1 MSISTLAARNGL
13 KGQTLRK
20 QYKEKI
26 SDYRNWEQLEH
37 AEEYMLFPNNFGK
50 DMSLDETCLSNGEVY
65 TVLTNKAAHGGK
77 GALAAMVRGVASDT
91 VSAIL
96 KMVPREIRRKVETVT
111 TDLSSA
117 MMLTVRTAFP
127 KAKLINDRFHVQ
139 QLMTDAID
147 QMRIAFRW
155 VVIEEENK
163 AIKEHRAKRK
173 AVHTR
178 AEKDL
183 IGEWEP
189 ERMDNG
195 ETKPQ
200 IMARS
205 RHIILMHKSKWNVQQ
220 KERAEILFQMFPDLE
235 KAYNLYLDLV
245 DIFNKKSKPGVAR
258 LKLARWYNDVEA
270 FGYDGFS
277 KVIETFENHNDTIIN
292 YFEDR
297 LTKCISR
304 VIQCKNQGFQDSVQ
318 GRGGHQVLH
327 VQTRHTLFLISRPAN
342 RENPLTRN
350 KHKMLITVAVLFH
363 HHLSDKQFGSTY
375 E

>member
-1 MSISTLAARNGL
+1 
-13 KGQTLRK
+13 
-20 QYKEKI
+20 
-26 SDYRNWEQLEH
+26 
-37 AEEYMLFPNNFGK
+37 MLFPDNFGR

-96 KMVPREIRRKVETVT
+96 KTVPRELRRRVETVT

-117 MMLTVRTAFP
+117 MMLTVRTVFP
-127 KAKLINDRFHVQ
+127 RAKLINDRFHVQ
-139 QLMTDAID
+139 QLMAEAVD

-155 VVIEEENK
+155 EVLDAENR

-173 AVHTR
+173 AAHTR
-178 AEKDL
+178 AEKDI

-189 ERMDNG
+189 ERMANG

-205 RHIILMHKSKWNVQQ
+205 RHIILMHRSKWNAQQ
-220 KERAEILFQMFPDLE
+220 QARAGVLFQMFPDLE
-235 KAYNLYLDLV
+235 KAYNLYLNLV

-297 LTKCISR
+297 LTNASAESFNAKIKAFR
-304 VIQCKNQGFQDSVQ
+304 TQF
-318 GRGGHQVLH
+318 RGVGDIRFFMYRLA
-327 VQTRHTLFLISRPAN
+327 TLYS
-342 RENPLTRN
+342 
-350 KHKMLITVAVLFH
+350 
-363 HHLSDKQFGSTY
+363 
-375 E
+375 